1 MRQLL
6 HAVKQH
12 LLQLAYVMA
21 LPAYT
26 CWGFCPVYGETTP
39 WYADAWR
46 GHYECMRC
54 HGNLAAMSVDSQES
68 VGA

>member
-1 MRQLL
+1 MKRLMHSLKRQ
-6 HAVKQH
+6 
-12 LLQLAYVMA
+12 LLQLAHVMA

-26 CWGFCPVYGETTP
+26 YWGFCPVCGETTP

-54 HGNLAAMSVDSQES
+54 HRNPVTMPADRREKA
-68 VGA
+68 GA